1 MGAERYEGSGVGV
14 SVTSCDL
21 TDIIRTLIV
30 CELLAYKVGM
40 RIYIYPINRIM
51 QFYDPPKTCKNC

>member
-1 MGAERYEGSGVGV
+1 MGAGGYEGRGVGV

-21 TDIIRTLIV
+21 TDLTDLTDIRTLIV

-40 RIYIYPINRIM
+40 RICRGVPLYIGASL
-51 QFYDPPKTCKNC
+51 